1 MCADSITFAASA
13 GVTPARYIA
22 LGFVNN
28 RARARKKF
36 PHRSSYVPRGR
47 ESEFDLAE
55 SEKSQNSQ
63 SARRAIFTRA
73 CLSSI
78 LFSVSPIMK
87 SIDHRFPEFPPPPRR
102 GEERGPGLS
111 QLPANRSRY
120 LPPNPMLVISAV
132 VRRPFPLNRVH
143 ARYVVA
149 GHASSVISVANR
161 ACSAQKSAASTVHLS
176 VCPSV
181 I

>member
-1 MCADSITFAASA
+1 MCADWITFAASA

-36 PHRSSYVPRGR
+36 PHRSSRVPRGR

-63 SARRAIFTRA
+63 SACRAIFTRA

-87 SIDHRFPEFPPPPRR
+87 SIDHRFPEFPPAQRR
-102 GEERGPGLS
+102 RTRGSSLS
-111 QLPANRSRY
+111 KLPATRSRY
-120 LPPNPMLVISAV
+120 VPRNAMLVISALMP
-132 VRRPFPLNRVH
+132 RLFPLNRVH
-143 ARYVVA
+143 V
-149 GHASSVISVANR
+149 GG
-161 ACSAQKSAASTVHLS
+161 LS
-176 VCPSV
+176 
-181 I
+181 